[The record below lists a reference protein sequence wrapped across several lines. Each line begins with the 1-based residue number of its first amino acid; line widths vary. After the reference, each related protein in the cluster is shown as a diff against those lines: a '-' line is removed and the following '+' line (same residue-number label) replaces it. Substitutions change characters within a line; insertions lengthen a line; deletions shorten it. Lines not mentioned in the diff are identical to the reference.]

1 MLIEIVFLR
10 IMKMKQVKSWL
21 KKLIRFHFNAT
32 SCILVDALIILF
44 PVFAV
49 E

>member
-21 KKLIRFHFNAT
+21 KKLIRCRCNAT
-32 SCILVDALIILF
+32 
-44 PVFAV
+44 
-49 E
+49 